1 MLYLD
6 ILDVYQKVF
15 YGEESKSVNSRRVT
29 FMSNAGSEQTSENL
43 VDNVLCQLI
52 KAWLLESLNA
62 LVLSIITLL
71 NFFLIKICSF

>member
-52 KAWLLESLNA
+52 KA
-62 LVLSIITLL
+62 
-71 NFFLIKICSF
+71 